1 MLNVSQYYTHPIPIV
16 AFIQSSFSF
25 HSFFF
30 FPLLISVFL
39 FLDLLNFS
47 KCEHCQETEIQATS
61 KQP

>member
-25 HSFFF
+25 HFFSQ
-30 FPLLISVFL
+30 LISVLL

-47 KCEHCQETEIQATS
+47 KCEHCQEIEIQATS